1 MTEERKA
8 ARCLNRLH
16 RSPPPAKKP
25 FYKRWWF
32 IAIVVVIVLA
42 GLGKAMSGDKNG
54 DKSATSTTA
63 TQSATTAEKTS
74 EAPAVKSTQA
84 AEPPLEVDAG
94 TLLKAYDDNELK
106 ADKEYKDKVLRV
118 SGKVAQVSEVFGIK
132 TLEVQTDDPLQFHRV
147 ACPLKGDQVDKAIE
161 LSKDSPVVVQGKNT
175 GFDISVR
182 LSDCTIQ

>member
-1 MTEERKA
+1 LGVFRPQYAPTNA
-8 ARCLNRLH
+8 P
-16 RSPPPAKKP
+16 STKKP

-63 TQSATTAEKTS
+63 SQSATTPEKTS

-84 AEPPLEVDAG
+84 AEPPLEIDAD
-94 TLLKAYDDNELK
+94 TLLKAYADNELK
-106 ADKEYKDKVLRV
+106 ADKEYKDKVLQV
-118 SGKVAQVSEVFGIK
+118 SGKVAKVSEVLGIK
-132 TLEVQTDDPLQFHRV
+132 TLEVQADAPLQFHRV
-147 ACPLKGDQVDKAIE
+147 SCPLKGDQVDKAIE

-175 GFDISVR
+175 GFDVYVR

>member
-1 MTEERKA
+1 MTP
-8 ARCLNRLH
+8 
-16 RSPPPAKKP
+16 PPPAKKP

-42 GLGKAMSGDKNG
+42 GIGKAMSGDK
-54 DKSATSTTA
+54 SATGTTA

-74 EAPAVKSTQA
+74 EAPAVKSTQP
-84 AEPPLEVDAG
+84 AEPPLEVDAD

-132 TLEVQTDDPLQFHRV
+132 TLEVQADDPLQFHRV

-161 LSKDSPVVVQGKNT
+161 LSKDSPVVVQGKNK